1 MLFRSQGKSGGDR
14 YVTDCVRH
22 HPVSHDLTVRC
33 TLPNSSDSS
42 VACVV
47 CSAQFQSHPRLC
59 RCHFAC
65 NFGAVSGPRKHF
77 PRFSFPIRR
86 DWFVSGERRVRQF
99 LACGSRCSNESS
111 WAPHVT
117 SHESLRSSAA
127 SAETDMLPLQ
137 NPVSRKI
144 GYLGDT

>member
-1 MLFRSQGKSGGDR
+1 MIIGLKSSAHGSNGPEISKNSLYFPCYQGKWPRDGF
-14 YVTDCVRH
+14 VTDCVRH
-22 HPVSHDLTVRC
+22 HPVSDELTVRC

-99 LACGSRCSNESS
+99 LACGSRCSNERS
-111 WAPHVT
+111 WTPLVT
-117 SHESLRSSAA
+117 SHESLSI
-127 SAETDMLPLQ
+127 T
-137 NPVSRKI
+137 VVI
-144 GYLGDT
+144 